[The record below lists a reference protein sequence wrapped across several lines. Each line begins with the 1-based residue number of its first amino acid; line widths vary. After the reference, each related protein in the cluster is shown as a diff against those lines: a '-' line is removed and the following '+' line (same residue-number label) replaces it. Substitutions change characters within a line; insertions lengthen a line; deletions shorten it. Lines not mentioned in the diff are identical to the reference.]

1 MTHIL
6 SRAVVV
12 LSLAAPT
19 LTLTLPPGIAHAA
32 GQTAATASHPAAA
45 EPSAR
50 AFPSADA
57 AVAALV
63 EVMRHYDDAAARA
76 ILGPGSEPLIH
87 SGDSVADAEA
97 RERFVTAFDAK
108 HTLVPDGTDQMTLD
122 VGPNDW
128 PLPIPVVQSG
138 GQWHFDSHAGAQ
150 DLIDRRIGNNEIAAI
165 RSALAYVDAQKL
177 YFEMAKHDGDGEY
190 AQRII
195 STPGDHDGL
204 YWDADEGQTESP
216 LGPLVKQAQ
225 DEGYP
230 DDIVA
235 GSSTPYLG
243 YHFRVLKAQ
252 GRDATGGAMD
262 YMADGHMTK
271 GFALIAWPAR
281 FGASGIMTFIVNQD
295 GVVYQQDLGE
305 KTDAIASAMTR
316 FNPDISWTRVDVV
329 DQ

>member
-1 MTHIL
+1 MRHAFH
-6 SRAVVV
+6 RAAV
-12 LSLAAPT
+12 LLALAAPA
-19 LTLTLPPGIAHAA
+19 LPLAAAHAA
-32 GQTAATASHPAAA
+32 GAPAAA
-45 EPSAR
+45 PPQPAAR

-87 SGDSVADAEA
+87 SGDPVADADA
-97 RERFVTAFDAK
+97 RGRFVTAYDAK
-108 HTLVPDGTDQMTLD
+108 HALVPDGADRMTLD
-122 VGPNDW
+122 VGANDW
-128 PLPIPVVQSG
+128 PLPIPIVQSG
-138 GQWHFDSHAGAQ
+138 GQWHFDSVAGAQ
-150 DLIDRRIGNNEIAAI
+150 ELIDRRIGNNEIGAI
-165 RSALAYVDAQKL
+165 RSALAYADAQKL
-177 YFEMAKHDGDGEY
+177 YFEMAKHDGLGEY

-204 YWDADEGQTESP
+204 YWDAAEGETESP
-216 LGPLVKQAQ
+216 LGPLVTQAQ

-235 GSSTPYLG
+235 GARTPYLG

-271 GFALIAWPAR
+271 GFALVAWPAR
-281 FGASGIMTFIVNQD
+281 YGASGIMTFIVNQD
-295 GVVYQQDLGE
+295 GVVYQKDLGE
-305 KTDAIASAMTR
+305 QTDAIATAMKR
-316 FNPDISWTRVDVV
+316 FDPDITWARVDVV